1 MTLKIRIFRKERMNE
16 MNKKIVK
23 RNALQAMM
31 LVIFF
36 VSMTF
41 IETGSILPYLG
52 WGISAASLALMN

>member
-1 MTLKIRIFRKERMNE
+1 